1 MNAKTEEAG
10 RSGGLVVMPE
20 NHNRDRK
27 RRFLKYM
34 AIEEIVRDAKRAK
47 SMSNR
52 RAKSPRKLELWEVIA
67 RLKARS

>member
-1 MNAKTEEAG
+1 
-10 RSGGLVVMPE
+10 MPE

-47 SMSNR
+47 SMAKR
-52 RAKSPRKLELWEVIA
+52 RAKSPRKLEPWEVIA